1 MQLIKK
7 YTTLIIVSIV
17 SLAVGR
23 YVLQPKT
30 TVETKEVVKYVT
42 VYKEKKEEK
51 KKKKTTVTERT
62 NPDGTK
68 ETTTV
73 ITEDDSVVTD
83 SSGGTKIETESIKI
97 TSNTS
102 RLSLSL
108 LAIKDIPNP
117 SKPIA
122 YGAVIS
128 VPIVGSLNATGMV
141 TTERQIGIGLGISF

>member
-7 YTTLIIVSIV
+7 YTTLAIVSII
-17 SLAVGR
+17 SFAVGR

-30 TVETKEVVKYVT
+30 TVETKEIIKYVT

-68 ETTTV
+68 EVITV
-73 ITEDDSVVTD
+73 ITEDDSVITN
-83 SSGGTKIETESIKI
+83 SSGGTKIETESVKI
-97 TSNTS
+97 TSNAS

-117 SKPIA
+117 SRPIA
-122 YGAVIS
+122 Y
-128 VPIVGSLNATGMV
+128 
-141 TTERQIGIGLGISF
+141 